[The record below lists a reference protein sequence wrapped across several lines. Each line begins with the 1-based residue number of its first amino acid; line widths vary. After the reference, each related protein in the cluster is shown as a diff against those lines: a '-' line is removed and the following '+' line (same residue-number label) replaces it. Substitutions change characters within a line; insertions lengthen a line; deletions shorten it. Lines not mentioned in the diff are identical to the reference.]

1 MTDSGRQTARC
12 LSVLQAWAV
21 NLKFMREAQSYAA
34 DEIFAARLNARRAK
48 FKAAKSAPQ
57 NEAKI

>member
-1 MTDSGRQTARC
+1 
-12 LSVLQAWAV
+12 
-21 NLKFMREAQSYAA
+21 MRELKSHAA
-34 DEIFAARLNARRAK
+34 DKIFAARLNARQAK